1 MLSCMLN
8 AHRSTESSAGR
19 YGEKDYAGF
28 WYEMQQDNEQ
38 GLYKIY
44 HDLYDN
50 FYHYGI
56 SVVLDKGM
64 VKEAINDIFVDI
76 WRKRHQLDMP
86 ENIQAYLFICF
97 KRKLYKLL
105 TKSQKGTVLAEGHL
119 FPEPEEQSYET
130 VLIRQETDSL
140 VKQKLEKMLALLT
153 SRQKEFIRMRFYED
167 LSIEEIAVKTAATP
181 RTIYNTIHNALV
193 RIREVYNDATFIA
206 LLLLLIDPENFS

>member
-1 MLSCMLN
+1 MLN
-8 AHRSTESSAGR
+8 AHHATDTSAGR
-19 YGEKDYAGF
+19 YCEKDYAGF

-56 SVVLDKGM
+56 SVVLEKGI

-97 KRKLYKLL
+97 KRKLYKIL
-105 TKSQKGTVLAEGHL
+105 TKTQKGITLTDSQL
-119 FPEPEEQSYET
+119 FPEPEELPYES
-130 VLIRQETDSL
+130 VLIRQETDAQ
-140 VKQKLEKMLALLT
+140 VKNKLEQMLALLT

-193 RIREVYNDATFIA
+193 RIREVYTDATFIA
-206 LLLLLIDPENFS
+206 LLLLLIDMEKNS